1 MVLLRSARIGLGAA
15 LCALFSLGWAWP
27 SGKYREEVRNP
38 FPRSDTSLIRTLNLY
53 RDGKAE
59 LYSEYRGDRP
69 EVNSAVRAVL
79 GGLMNEVQDHR
90 KIRHEGQWRR
100 SGGRIVVELDRL
112 DAGGDERRVASTIEF
127 EDTRQ
132 DLRAVRQDE
141 SDYGSRRM
149 RLDPL
154 EDWGSEDQGD
164 DFDTGAS
171 KGTYGWGEEVKAE
184 DGRSFYSRRLK
195 LNGDRSAELISEY
208 QGSRPRVDQGVLDQ
222 YGVLFSQVAANKKIS
237 HKGQWREDR
246 NGIRVELDR
255 VGGGLFA
262 ERVSSTFLFERNGD
276 TLTPREFDRTDYGSR
291 SVRLRKD
298 WSSDFDDRPRPPD
311 RPTPLPGGEGTE
323 LDTAVDGGGMLS
335 YEGTRA
341 RELGRARLTLRKDG
355 RFEIRVSGQGS
366 EVFAGRYDLDRN
378 NRVNLEVRDA
388 FGRSATGRGHATLRK
403 GDLGTIELRGEAGGR
418 RFTLNFTGRS

>member
-1 MVLLRSARIGLGAA
+1 MVPLRSLRFVLGVA
-15 LCALFSLGWAWP
+15 LCSAFSLAWAWP
-27 SGKYREEVRNP
+27 SGKYREEIRNP
-38 FPRSDTSLIRTLNLY
+38 FPRSDSSLVRTLNLY

-69 EVNSAVRAVL
+69 EVNPAVRAVL

-90 KIRHEGQWRR
+90 KIRHEGRWRR

-112 DAGGDERRVASTIEF
+112 DAGGDERRVSSTIEF

-141 SDYGSRRM
+141 SDYGNRKM
-149 RLDPL
+149 RLDPV
-154 EDWGSEDQGD
+154 EDWGGEDQGD
-164 DFDTGAS
+164 DIDTGAS

-184 DGRSFYSRRLK
+184 DGRSYYIRRLK

-208 QGSRPRVDQGVLDQ
+208 KGSRPRVDQGVLDQ
-222 YGVLFSQVAANKKIS
+222 YGVLFSQVAANRKIS

-262 ERVSSTFLFERNGD
+262 ERVSSTFLFDLNGD
-276 TLTPREFDRTDYGSR
+276 TLAPKETDRTDYGSR
-291 SVRLRKD
+291 SVKLRKD
-298 WSSDFDDRPRPPD
+298 WSSDFDDRPRPPE
-311 RPTPLPGGEGTE
+311 LPSPPSKGGGTE

-341 RELGRARLTLRKDG
+341 RELGRARLILRNDG
-355 RFEIRVSGQGS
+355 RFEIRVSGQAN
-366 EVFAGRYDLDRN
+366 EVFSGRYDLDRN
-378 NRVNLEVRDA
+378 NRVDLEVRDA
-388 FGRSATGRGHATLRK
+388 FGRSATGRGHATLRR
-403 GDLGTIELRGEAGGR
+403 GDLGTIELRGTAGGR